1 MTTQTISFRISTETY
16 LKLEATAASYGLSV
30 GTYLRKK
37 LEGEQG
43 TLEQSIQSIQIDIKE
58 ILNNISS
65 IDGNPNS
72 HSSADNYEQNALL
85 LETLLILREIAQPT
99 KVTNAQKKL
108 KSVGLNPFN
117 LLEQWYE

>member
-16 LKLEATAASYGLSV
+16 LKLEATAASYGSSV

-65 IDGNPNS
+65 IDGNSNS
-72 HSSADNYEQNALL
+72 YSNADNYEQNALL
-85 LETLLILREIAQPT
+85 LETILILREIAQPT
-99 KVTNAQKKL
+99 KVANAQKKL
-108 KSVGLNPFN
+108 KSIGLNPFN
-117 LLEQWYE
+117 ILEQ